1 MREKTSL
8 FMIVTNELDIKKTF
22 SRLYD
27 STSVDKLREKIV
39 HH

>member
-8 FMIVTNELDIKKTF
+8 IMIVTNELDIKKTF

-27 STSVDKLREKIV
+27 STGVDKLREKIV